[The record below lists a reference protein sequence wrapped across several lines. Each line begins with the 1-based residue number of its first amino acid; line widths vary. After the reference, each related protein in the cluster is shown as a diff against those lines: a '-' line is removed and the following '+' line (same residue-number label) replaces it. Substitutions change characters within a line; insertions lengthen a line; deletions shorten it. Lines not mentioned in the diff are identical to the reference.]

1 MEAQLIS
8 LEDNIQNFNKV
19 KNLIVA
25 KIVEEGYMSEEEGE
39 EFVDRCQVMLYK
51 GTWFTNWFKNNMQ
64 EKDEKG
70 WYFKIIEMHDKET
83 NLDDIIRRT
92 AQGK

>member
-19 KNLIVA
+19 KNLIIA

-51 GTWFTNWFKNNMQ
+51 GTWFTKCISQ
-64 EKDEKG
+64 T
-70 WYFKIIEMHDKET
+70 H
-83 NLDDIIRRT
+83 LLSR
-92 AQGK
+92 

>member
-19 KNLIVA
+19 KNLIIA

-51 GTWFTNWFKNNMQ
+51 GTWFTKWFEKHAK

-92 AQGK
+92 AQGR